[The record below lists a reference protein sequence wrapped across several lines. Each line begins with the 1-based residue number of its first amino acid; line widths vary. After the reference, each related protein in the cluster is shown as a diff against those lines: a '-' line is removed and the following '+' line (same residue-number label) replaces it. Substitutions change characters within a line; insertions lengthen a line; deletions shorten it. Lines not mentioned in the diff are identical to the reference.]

1 MTPAQVQLARRRL
14 ALGITNVGFWVL
26 TAAGGLLWL
35 WLRVASVVIVP
46 ELGLVLAGAVVIQA
60 GFDLVGGFWLMP
72 PPEPTSD
79 EFLRCWLRGVGGHTL
94 VIAGVGW
101 LSYVSFRLSGGFAL
115 AVVAATAGLVL
126 ARRWLL
132 HVIGGSA
139 VTTVSYQNGM
149 ILEAQVADPAFTG
162 GVVGVGRRSLSLL
175 PASWLRDLPPDE
187 LAAESSRRLWQQE
200 AGLPGRTVL
209 SILAWNL
216 LGAVVG
222 AFAFG
227 VSQRT
232 PGTALLIHA
241 CWMTLWT
248 FGSLLILPSLSRG
261 AVSAADRAARVAGHD
276 PQNWIEHFPAL
287 VGENGGSG
295 PLVQTIFYPVPSARR
310 RLQAMQEQPVSGYV
324 FGNLARSNLY
334 YSWAACTLL
343 GRAVHCN
350 VGRPALWVFPP
361 AA

>member
-35 WLRVASVVIVP
+35 LLRATGAVNLR

-72 PPEPTSD
+72 SPGPTAV
-79 EFLRCWLRGVGGHTL
+79 EFLCRWLRGVAAHTL
-94 VIAGVGW
+94 VIVGAGW

-115 AVVAATAGLVL
+115 AILVATAGLVL

-132 HVIGGSA
+132 HVIGGVVVTSA
-139 VTTVSYQNGM
+139 PYLGVATLV
-149 ILEAQVADPAFTG
+149 AQVADPAFTG
-162 GVVGVGRRSLSLL
+162 GIVGVGSRSCSLL
-175 PASWLRDLPPDE
+175 PAEWLRDLPPDE
-187 LAAESSRRLWQQE
+187 LTVESSRRSWQQ
-200 AGLPGRTVL
+200 ATGLPGRTVL

-261 AVSAADRAARVAGHD
+261 AVFAADRAARVAGHD
-276 PQNWIEHFPAL
+276 PRNWIERFPAL
-287 VGENGGSG
+287 VGEDGGSG
-295 PLVQTIFYPVPSARR
+295 PLVQTIFYPVPSAQR

-343 GRAVHCN
+343 GRTVHCN